1 MNLAYLC
8 ADRGVPLNG
17 VKGASIHV
25 RAVADGLTG
34 RGHELTLLSARPGV
48 RRRRHRWPV
57 VDVGYDRDLKQLK
70 RSMDAAGGDPQLARE
85 TQAMLLNLR
94 SAEALEELERQRPL
108 DAVYERY
115 SLWSWA
121 GLRFAR
127 RHRKPLILE
136 VNAPLVRETGEWRE
150 LELAPV
156 ARAVERQVLRGADAV
171 IVPSRELAD
180 WLAGEVG
187 RRRHTRVI
195 PNGFDEAL
203 FRRPAP
209 LPATAGRLRGRY
221 VIAFVGS
228 LKPWHGIE
236 VLLTAFERLVPRLP
250 EAHLLVVGDGPL
262 RQEVE
267 CARDKLGEDRIT
279 AAGAVDHSR
288 VPGWLACADVAV
300 APYPRLDSFYFSPLK
315 VVEYQAAGLPVV
327 ASRCGQ
333 LDRLIADGDTGRL
346 VPPGDPDSLAS
357 ALLDLYRSPALRRRM
372 GGRGRRR
379 AFRCSGWGA
388 VAAHTE
394 AVIERCLERQGPE
407 EEERVRLEA
416 GA

>member
-1 MNLAYLC
+1 MRLAYLC
-8 ADRGVPLNG
+8 ADRGVPLDG
-17 VKGASIHV
+17 TKGASIHV
-25 RAVADGLTG
+25 RAVADALTG
-34 RGHELTLLSARPGV
+34 RGHELSVLTARPGE
-48 RRRRHRWPV
+48 RAGRHRWPV
-57 VDVGYDRDLKQLK
+57 VDVGYDRGLKELK
-70 RSMDAAGGDPQLARE
+70 RSMVAAGGDPQLARE
-85 TQAMLLNLR
+85 TYAMLLNLR
-94 SAEALEELERQRPL
+94 ADEALEELERRQPL
-108 DAVYERY
+108 DAIYERY

-136 VNAPLVRETGEWRE
+136 VNAPLVREAGEWRR

-156 ARAVERQVLRGADAV
+156 ASAVERQVLRGADAV

-209 LPATAGRLRGRY
+209 LPAAADRLRGRY

-228 LKPWHGIE
+228 LKPWHGVE
-236 VLLTAFERLVPRLP
+236 VLLTAFERLQQRLP

-262 RQEVE
+262 RRDVE
-267 CARDKLGEDRIT
+267 RARMRLGEDRIT
-279 AAGAVDHSR
+279 VPGAVDHSR

-333 LDRLIADGDTGRL
+333 LDRLVADGDTGLL
-346 VPPGDPDSLAS
+346 VPPGDTDRLAE
-357 ALLDLYRSPALRRRM
+357 ALLALHRDPGLRRRM

-379 AFRCSGWGA
+379 AFRCSGWSA

-394 AVIERCLERQGPE
+394 AVIERCLGRRDPE
-407 EEERVRLEA
+407 AEAVRLEA

>member
-1 MNLAYLC
+1 MRLAYLC
-8 ADRGVPLNG
+8 ADRGVPLDG

-25 RAVADGLTG
+25 RAVADALTG
-34 RGHELTLLSARPGV
+34 RGHELTMLSARPGE
-48 RRRRHRWPV
+48 RAGRHRWPV
-57 VDVGYDRDLKQLK
+57 VDVGYDRSLKQLK
-70 RSMDAAGGDPQLARE
+70 RSMVAAGGDPQLARE
-85 TQAMLLNLR
+85 TYAMLLNLR
-94 SAEALEELERQRPL
+94 ADEALRELERRRPL

-127 RHRKPLILE
+127 RHRRPLILE
-136 VNAPLVRETGEWRE
+136 VNAPLVRETGEWRR
-150 LELAPV
+150 LELAPM
-156 ARAVERQVLRGADAV
+156 ASAVERQVLRGADAV

-180 WLAGEVG
+180 WLAAEVG
-187 RRRHTRVI
+187 RRRYTRVI

-209 LPATAGRLRGRY
+209 LPAAAGRLRGRY

-228 LKPWHGIE
+228 LKPWHGVE
-236 VLLTAFERLVPRLP
+236 VLLGAFERLLPRVP

-262 RQEVE
+262 REEVE
-267 CARDKLGEDRIT
+267 RARDRLGEDRVT
-279 AAGAVDHSR
+279 AAGAVEHSR

-327 ASRCGQ
+327 ASSCGQ

-346 VPPGDPDSLAS
+346 VPPGDSDGLAD
-357 ALLDLYRSPALRRRM
+357 ALVDLHRDPALRRRM
-372 GGRGRRR
+372 GDRGRRR
-379 AFRCSGWGA
+379 AFRCSGWSA

-394 AVIERCLERQGPE
+394 AVIERSFGRPGSVDEA
-407 EEERVRLEA
+407 VRLEA

>member
-1 MNLAYLC
+1 MRLAYLC
-8 ADRGVPLNG
+8 ADRGVPLDG

-25 RAVADGLTG
+25 RAVADALSE
-34 RGHELTLLSARPGV
+34 RGHALTMLTARPGD
-48 RRRRHRWPV
+48 RSGRQRWPM
-57 VDVGYDRDLKQLK
+57 VDVGYDRSLKELK
-70 RSMDAAGGDPQLARE
+70 RAMPTADGDLQLGRE
-85 TQAMLLNLR
+85 THAMLLNLR
-94 SAEALEELERQRPL
+94 VAEALEELERQEPL

-136 VNAPLVRETGEWRE
+136 VNAPLVREATEWRR
-150 LELAPV
+150 LELAPL
-156 ARAVERQVLRGADAV
+156 ASAVERQMLRGADAV

-180 WLAGEVG
+180 WLTNEVG

-195 PNGFDEAL
+195 PNGFDERL

-209 LPATAGRLRGRY
+209 LPAAAGRLRDRY

-228 LKPWHGIE
+228 LKPWHGVD
-236 VLLTAFERLVPRLP
+236 VLLSAFERLLSRVP

-267 CARDKLGEDRIT
+267 AAAGRLGEDRVT
-279 AAGAVDHSR
+279 VAGPVDHSH

-333 LDRLIADGDTGRL
+333 LDRLILDGDTGRL
-346 VPPGDPDSLAS
+346 VPPGDAESLAV
-357 ALLDLYRSPALRRRM
+357 ALADLHRDPALRRRM
-372 GGRGRRR
+372 GARGRRR
-379 AFRCSGWGA
+379 AFRCSGWSA

-394 AVIERCLERQGPE
+394 AVIERCLGRRAPFATAAQA
-407 EEERVRLEA
+407 EA